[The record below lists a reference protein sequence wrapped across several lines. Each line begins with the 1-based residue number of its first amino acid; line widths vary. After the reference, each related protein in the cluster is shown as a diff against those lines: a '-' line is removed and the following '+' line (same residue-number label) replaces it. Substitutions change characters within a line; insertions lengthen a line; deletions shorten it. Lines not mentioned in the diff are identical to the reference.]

1 MIQFYLEEVMPQA
14 ENQSLDIKKHVNSLG
29 EKLKTLRLRLRRCVS
44 NRPVLSLAAFRLFP
58 KHHPTPRHTDT
69 EWQELSHFSLSRSG
83 GGTGIQELFT
93 VCQGASAHILILIV
107 V

>member
-44 NRPVLSLAAFRLFP
+44 NRPVLSDPFSPSQLFSSSRNTIP
-58 KHHPTPRHTDT
+58 HPDT
-69 EWQELSHFSLSRSG
+69 QTQSGRSSLIS
-83 GGTGIQELFT
+83 L
-93 VCQGASAHILILIV
+93 
-107 V
+107 